1 MNNISSLNEIPEV
14 NEYLRRIGAEPRS
27 LLIAVVKKQ
36 HGKYFT
42 DLAVIRF
49 DRKGNIDAP
58 ENYSPTE
65 TEAASIKVA
74 FANYEF
80 PTQVTIAGLNNL
92 PPMLNMASAKDLF
105 EFRDLNDQI
114 IMLQVRKESEDGGK
128 NYIPWTFWSD
138 GEWRIGEPEIALPLW
153 GLDQLKNH
161 SVVFIHEGA
170 KAARSMRDMI
180 AAEFSD
186 AKEQL
191 ANHPWGEELCNAA
204 HIGWIGGALSP
215 ARTDWTVLQQAGIT
229 RAYIVSDNDTPGLSA
244 VPAISMRLRVPTFHI
259 QFTDEWPVSFDLADE
274 FPAKMFNEI
283 DGIQHYI
290 GPSFRACL
298 HPATWATDLVPNKQG
313 KPSYMLRPH
322 FIEMWSYIEEAD
334 LWVCPEMPEI
344 VRMEQIF
351 NKMLQHSVT
360 QQALRHCC

>member
-36 HGKYFT
+36 HGRYFT

-105 EFRDLNDQI
+105 EFRDLNGQI

-138 GEWRIGEPEIALPLW
+138 GEWRIGEPESALPLW
-153 GLDQLKNH
+153 GLDQLKPY
-161 SVVFIHEGA
+161 SVCLYPRRCKGREVN
-170 KAARSMRDMI
+170 ARYDRGRD
-180 AAEFSD
+180 
-186 AKEQL
+186 Q
-191 ANHPWGEELCNAA
+191 
-204 HIGWIGGALSP
+204 
-215 ARTDWTVLQQAGIT
+215 
-229 RAYIVSDNDTPGLSA
+229 
-244 VPAISMRLRVPTFHI
+244 
-259 QFTDEWPVSFDLADE
+259 
-274 FPAKMFNEI
+274 
-283 DGIQHYI
+283 
-290 GPSFRACL
+290 
-298 HPATWATDLVPNKQG
+298 
-313 KPSYMLRPH
+313 
-322 FIEMWSYIEEAD
+322 
-334 LWVCPEMPEI
+334 
-344 VRMEQIF
+344 
-351 NKMLQHSVT
+351 
-360 QQALRHCC
+360 